1 MSPPN
6 TTISTPDNP
15 DRIDSA
21 DGGLWKSI
29 LRILHLLA
37 RPELAKWRPVMVLA
51 VIITLGAS
59 VLEVISPLVMGHA
72 INQAVP
78 QGGAAADFALA
89 ALWLTYGLTLRFAAA
104 ALPQLRDWLF
114 SPVSQDAQRVASVDA
129 FGHSLALSL
138 NFHQTRRTGALNRI
152 IERGAGAI
160 DYLIRFLAFN
170 IGPTLV
176 RLVLASV
183 ALGVAYDIRLSLIAV
198 ATIALYVV
206 CTVIITEW
214 RVRQRRKMNEA
225 DTHFRATAVDILTNF
240 ETVKSFA
247 AENRETERFDGAMSN
262 YNRHYVDTNRS
273 MYLLNTVQALVM
285 NLGLLAV
292 MILSAWNVIEGR
304 MQIGDLTAVM
314 LMLLSLYAP
323 LNILGWA
330 WREIKQGAVD
340 LEKLHGL
347 MAMVPDVQDAP
358 DAIVLARPEG
368 RVTFDNVGFS
378 HEGRAVGVS
387 GISFDVMPGRKI
399 AFVGTSGAGKST
411 LLKLLFRF
419 YDVDEG
425 GIRIDGQDVRTVT
438 QDSLR
443 AALGLVPQDVVLFND
458 TLRAN
463 IAYARPDATE
473 AELRD
478 AARRAQ
484 LLTFIESLP
493 EGWNTRVGERGLKLS
508 GGEKQRVGIARVILA
523 DPAILV
529 LDEATSALDSATEAA
544 VQEAL
549 EEAASGRTTLLV
561 AHRLSTVIS
570 ADEIVVLEAGQVAER
585 GTHEALLAKGGKY
598 ADMWQR
604 QARSTE
610 AALALS

>member
-1 MSPPN
+1 MRPPSPSPEQA
-6 TTISTPDNP
+6 DNH
-15 DRIDSA
+15 DRIESA
-21 DGGLWKSI
+21 DGGLWASI
-29 LRILHLLA
+29 LRILKLLW
-37 RPELAKWRPVMVLA
+37 RPELARWRPVMVLA
-51 VIITLGAS
+51 VLVTLAAS
-59 VLEVISPLVMGHA
+59 VLEVVSPLVLGHA
-72 INQAVP
+72 INQVVP
-78 QGGAAADFALA
+78 AENGGGFMVAAM
-89 ALWLTYGLTLRFAAA
+89 WLIYGLVLRFAAA
-104 ALPQLRDWLF
+104 ALPQARDWLF
-114 SPVSQDAQRVASVDA
+114 APVSQDAQRVASVDA
-129 FGHSLALSL
+129 FGHALGLSL

-170 IGPTLV
+170 IGPTLI

-183 ALGVAYDIRLSLIAV
+183 ALGLAYDYRLSLIAV
-198 ATIALYVV
+198 ATIAIYVV

-214 RVRQRRKMNEA
+214 RVRQRRRMNEA
-225 DTHFRATAVDILTNF
+225 DTHFRATSVDILTNF

-247 AENRETERFDGAMSN
+247 AETRETRRFDKAMGE
-262 YNRHYVDTNRS
+262 YNIHYVDTVRS
-273 MYLLNTVQALVM
+273 MYVLNTVQALVM

-292 MILSAWNVIEGR
+292 MVLSAWNVIDGR
-304 MQIGDLTAVM
+304 MRIGDLTAVM

-347 MAMVPDVQDAP
+347 VGMLPEVMDAP
-358 DAIVLARPEG
+358 GAKVLVKPEG
-368 RVTFDNVGFS
+368 RVTFDRVAFN
-378 HEGRAVGVS
+378 HKGRSVGVHD
-387 GISFDVMPGRKI
+387 ICFDLPAGRKI

-419 YDVDEG
+419 YDTDAGRVL
-425 GIRIDGQDVRTVT
+425 IDGQDIRGVT
-438 QDSLR
+438 QESLR
-443 AALGLVPQDVVLFND
+443 ASLGLVPQDVVLFND
-458 TLRAN
+458 TIRAN
-463 IAYARPDATE
+463 IAYARPGASDE
-473 AELRD
+473 EIRD

-484 LLTFIESLP
+484 LLDFIESQP
-493 EGWNTRVGERGLKLS
+493 DGWNTRVGERGLKLS
-508 GGEKQRVGIARVILA
+508 GGEKQRVGIARVVLA

-549 EEAASGRTTLLV
+549 DEASAGRTTLMV

-570 ADEIVVLEAGQVAER
+570 ADEILVLEAGRVVER
-585 GTHEALLAKGGKY
+585 GNHASLLAKGGKY

-604 QARSTE
+604 QARSTDT
-610 AALALS
+610 ALAVT

>member
-1 MSPPN
+1 MGGMTAMHAAPAE
-6 TTISTPDNP
+6 NP
-15 DRIDSA
+15 DRIESA
-21 DGGLWKSI
+21 DGGLWASI
-29 LRILHLLA
+29 SRILKLLA
-37 RPELAKWRPVMVLA
+37 RPELAKWRPVMALA
-51 VIITLGAS
+51 VLLTLGAS
-59 VLEVISPLVMGHA
+59 ILEVVSPLVMGHA
-72 INQAVP
+72 INQV
-78 QGGAAADFALA
+78 AAAGGGYAVA
-89 ALWLTYGLTLRFAAA
+89 ALWLTYGLLLRFAAA
-104 ALPQLRDWLF
+104 ALPQVRDWLF
-114 SPVSQDAQRVASVDA
+114 APVSQDAQRVASVDA
-129 FGHSLALSL
+129 FGHALGLSL

-170 IGPTLV
+170 IGPTFV
-176 RLVLASV
+176 RLILASV
-183 ALGVAYDIRLSLIAV
+183 ALGLAYDYRLSLIAV

-214 RVRQRRKMNEA
+214 RVRQRRRMNEA

-247 AENRETERFDGAMSN
+247 AEDRETGRFDRAMGQ
-262 YNRHYVDTNRS
+262 YNTHYIDTVRS
-273 MYLLNTVQALVM
+273 MYILNTVQALVM

-292 MILSAWNVIEGR
+292 MLLSAWNVIEGR
-304 MQIGDLTAVM
+304 MLIGDLTAVM

-347 MAMVPDVQDAP
+347 IAMVPEVQDAP
-358 DAIVLARPEG
+358 DARALARPQG
-368 RVTFDNVGFS
+368 RVTFENVAFS
-378 HEGRAVGVS
+378 HEGRAVGVQN
-387 GISFDVMPGRKI
+387 ISFDVPAGRKI

-419 YDVDEG
+419 YDTDTGRVL
-425 GIRIDGQDVRTVT
+425 IDGQDVRTLT
-438 QDSLR
+438 QESLR
-443 AALGLVPQDVVLFND
+443 ASLGLVPQDVVLFND
-458 TLRAN
+458 TIRAN
-463 IAYARPDATE
+463 IAYARPDASE
-473 AELRD
+473 EDIRE

-484 LLTFIESLP
+484 LLDFIEALP
-493 EGWNTRVGERGLKLS
+493 DGWNTRVGERGLKLS
-508 GGEKQRVGIARVILA
+508 GGEKQRVGIARVVLA

-549 EEAASGRTTLLV
+549 NEASAGRTTLMV

-570 ADEIVVLEAGQVAER
+570 ADEIIVLEAGRIIER
-585 GTHEALLAKGGKY
+585 GSHAALLAKAGKY
-598 ADMWQR
+598 ADMWQM

-610 AALALS
+610 SALAPG

>member
-1 MSPPN
+1 MSPPEAAAQ
-6 TTISTPDNP
+6 DNP

-29 LRILHLLA
+29 LRILRLLA
-37 RPELAKWRPVMVLA
+37 RPELAKWRPVMGLA
-51 VIITLGAS
+51 VLITLAAS
-59 VLEVISPLVMGHA
+59 VLEVVSPLVMGHA

-78 QGGAAADFALA
+78 QGGVAADFAVA
-89 ALWLTYGLTLRFAAA
+89 ALWLTYGLALRFAAA
-104 ALPQLRDWLF
+104 ALPQVRDWLF

-183 ALGVAYDIRLSLIAV
+183 ALGLAYDIRLSLIAV

-206 CTVIITEW
+206 STVIITEW
-214 RVRQRRKMNEA
+214 RVRQRRRMNEA

-247 AENRETERFDGAMSN
+247 AETRETGRFNSAMSN
-262 YNRHYVDTNRS
+262 YNRHYVETTRS
-273 MYLLNTVQALVM
+273 MYVLNTVQALVM

-292 MILSAWNVIEGR
+292 MVLSAWNVIEGR

-347 MAMVPDVQDAP
+347 MAMVPDVRDAP
-358 DAIVLARPEG
+358 DAKMLARPEG
-368 RVTFDNVGFS
+368 RVTFDQVGFS

-425 GIRIDGQDVRTVT
+425 SVRIDGQDVRTVT

-463 IAYARPDATE
+463 IAYARPEATE
-473 AELRD
+473 AELRE

-484 LLTFIESLP
+484 LLPFIESLP
-493 EGWNTRVGERGLKLS
+493 DGWNTRVGERGLKLS

-570 ADEIVVLEAGQVAER
+570 ADEIVVLEAGEIVER

-610 AALALS
+610 AALALN